1 MDTERLIGAD
11 ARWLI
16 DGDKQDLARI
26 TSLATLPAT
35 ERNALLAEFAAAA
48 ESGGTRE
55 AHLLALAL
63 GALGHHESAISVL
76 RTLLDGHPDLLSA
89 RLNLAVLFQLIDLPA
104 VALEELERVVADAE
118 AGPLKTL
125 AGDRLRHLRDWQA
138 AESARI
144 RFQQVRL
151 AALRERDQYG
161 ESGAADL
168 HDLGSL
174 LLTLA
179 GEPSSPVS
187 LPEAVTVLER
197 ARAAAPENP
206 QVLEKLTVAYSVT
219 GRDDEASAVLR
230 TLEEIAPH
238 SPELDRARLSG
249 PSAAATRAFGLRKLL
264 LLDEVARSGGP
275 SPATVEAIRELVKK
289 LPDSPDYKAMLMF
302 SVWVSGDLEEALR
315 LADELTLIEDI
326 PHNIHFNVA
335 QVYWAAGRREEAER
349 HLSAAEETA
358 LDDSDRADVTA
369 LRELLEGG
377 DRAG

>member
-1 MDTERLIGAD
+1 MDTERSIGAD

-16 DGDKQDLARI
+16 DGDERDLARI

-63 GALGHHESAISVL
+63 GALGHHESAISLL

-125 AGDRLRHLRDWQA
+125 AGRLRHLRDWQA

-168 HDLGSL
+168 HELGSL

-197 ARAAAPENP
+197 AHAAAPENP
-206 QVLEKLTVAYSVT
+206 QVLEKLTVAYTVT
-219 GRDDEASAVLR
+219 GRDDEASASC
-230 TLEEIAPH
+230 APWRGDR
-238 SPELDRARLSG
+238 SPAPPRGTQQCG
-249 PSAAATRAFGLRKLL
+249 PHPQFRRSWRRGGGPVPQSTCAAT
-264 LLDEVARSGGP
+264 
-275 SPATVEAIRELVKK
+275 TVGN
-289 LPDSPDYKAMLMF
+289 PQP
-302 SVWVSGDLEEALR
+302 
-315 LADELTLIEDI
+315 
-326 PHNIHFNVA
+326 
-335 QVYWAAGRREEAER
+335 
-349 HLSAAEETA
+349 
-358 LDDSDRADVTA
+358 
-369 LRELLEGG
+369 
-377 DRAG
+377 